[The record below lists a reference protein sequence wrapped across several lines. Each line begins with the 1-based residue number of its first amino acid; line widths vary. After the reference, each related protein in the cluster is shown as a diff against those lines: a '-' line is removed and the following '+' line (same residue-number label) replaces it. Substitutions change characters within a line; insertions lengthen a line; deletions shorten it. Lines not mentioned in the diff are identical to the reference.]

1 MKLNHIESARPIFI
15 TAFSAILYAILAF
28 VSGIGLIMSV
38 ISAVLLF
45 CALFFRFRVP
55 DMPWWAKQL
64 MILGFSILTFCI
76 VQFAVGA
83 HLARITVL
91 KFILNVLIVYGLIV
105 IIAAISKSIK
115 AAFIS
120 VFVFSI
126 LLAVTDH
133 FVVQTRSYE
142 IQFSDIKSI
151 STAMSV
157 AGGYTFTVS
166 NYCAGA
172 LFAALP
178 VLLAL
183 IFNKFPKFEG
193 MLPRTTGTVCGA
205 LSMAIVMILVSTS
218 FGSTLISYH
227 VQYWKYRTS
236 EYNGFFLGLLKSIT
250 ATPIRM
256 PDGYTVDTLISG
268 LEDVLGENAAAEQEI
283 ENKDLPNVIV
293 VMNETFSDLNYASL
307 LSGHDGIPTNIDPL
321 EYFNSFNDGDDNVI
335 KGYAYASIFGGNTAN
350 SEFEFLT
357 GNSMAFIQSTM
368 VPYNNLL
375 SKDNAFSIVDIFNKY
390 GYYTVGMHPEDKTN
404 WSREKIYSY
413 FGFDEQYF
421 LRDNNTFV
429 DDKELTEEQM
439 FRGHVSDKTV
449 YEKIISL
456 YENKSEESPCFIF
469 AVTMQNHGGYNTS
482 DFDYTVKAT
491 DNNNSKLNEYLSS
504 IKKSDDDLKTLFDYF
519 SNADEETI
527 IVFYGDHQP
536 SLNDNVYSTY
546 FGLDGDSSTEENMTK
561 YVIPYMMW
569 TNTSFG
575 KNDTEGSFT
584 SLNYLSPRLLDIIG
598 LNKTA
603 YLSLVRQV
611 EKEAPIINAFGWWDN
626 DMNFHSIDTI
636 ESFNKIDSSSESPTP
651 DEDAGRQMPIVMLY
665 YWTEYNMLRD
675 GKNRL
680 NEYYALNY
688 YSSSQKKNG
697 LNNPFSE

>member
-1 MKLNHIESARPIFI
+1 
-15 TAFSAILYAILAF
+15 
-28 VSGIGLIMSV
+28 
-38 ISAVLLF
+38 
-45 CALFFRFRVP
+45 
-55 DMPWWAKQL
+55 
-64 MILGFSILTFCI
+64 
-76 VQFAVGA
+76 
-83 HLARITVL
+83 
-91 KFILNVLIVYGLIV
+91 
-105 IIAAISKSIK
+105 
-115 AAFIS
+115 
-120 VFVFSI
+120 
-126 LLAVTDH
+126 
-133 FVVQTRSYE
+133 
-142 IQFSDIKSI
+142 
-151 STAMSV
+151 
-157 AGGYTFTVS
+157 
-166 NYCAGA
+166 
-172 LFAALP
+172 
-178 VLLAL
+178 
-183 IFNKFPKFEG
+183 
-193 MLPRTTGTVCGA
+193 
-205 LSMAIVMILVSTS
+205 
-218 FGSTLISYH
+218 
-227 VQYWKYRTS
+227 
-236 EYNGFFLGLLKSIT
+236 
-250 ATPIRM
+250 
-256 PDGYTVDTLISG
+256 
-268 LEDVLGENAAAEQEI
+268 
-283 ENKDLPNVIV
+283 
-293 VMNETFSDLNYASL
+293 
-307 LSGHDGIPTNIDPL
+307 
-321 EYFNSFNDGDDNVI
+321 
-335 KGYAYASIFGGNTAN
+335 
-350 SEFEFLT
+350 
-357 GNSMAFIQSTM
+357 MAFIQSTM

-636 ESFNKIDSSSESPTP
+636 ESFNKIDHSIDDDVSFKRMIIPSIATSI
-651 DEDAGRQMPIVMLY
+651 DALTVGVTFSLFNVNLLLAVVIIFVVTFILSILGTKIGQMFGEKY
-665 YWTEYNMLRD
+665 R
-675 GKNRL
+675 GK
-680 NEYYALNY
+680 A
-688 YSSSQKKNG
+688 QFVGG
-697 LNNPFSE
+697 LVLILMGINILL